1 MIADEELWNKLYQAA
16 ETIYKYMDPEH
27 GFYSGV
33 RKNDD
38 DSLKKVYNQFV
49 GASSRLEGHLG
60 RKLRLEEQVIL
71 AIAVG
76 DRNQKCLKKLL
87 TQQDIDEIFSDLWD
101 DEPNRDHVCL
111 AFDRLVTCI

>member
-16 ETIYKYMDPEH
+16 ETIYKYIDPEH

-33 RKNDD
+33 RKNEDN
-38 DSLKKVYNQFV
+38 SLRKVYNQFV
-49 GASSRLEGHLG
+49 GASSKLEVYLG
-60 RKLRLEEQVIL
+60 RKLTLEEQAML

-76 DRNQKCLKKLL
+76 DRNQKCLKKVLS
-87 TQQDIDEIFSDLWD
+87 QSDIDDIFSDLWN